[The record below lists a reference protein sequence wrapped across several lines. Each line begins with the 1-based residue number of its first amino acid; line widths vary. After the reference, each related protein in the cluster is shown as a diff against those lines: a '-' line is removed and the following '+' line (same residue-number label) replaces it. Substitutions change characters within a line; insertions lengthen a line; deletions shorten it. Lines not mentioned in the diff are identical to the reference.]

1 MKNIVSAISF
11 FSLVTA
17 IMAVTQLSRAN
28 TINVETLASFSDTRP
43 GNIAITPKGRIVMT
57 QQPLD
62 GPTLRV
68 VEILP
73 DGSKIPFP
81 NQDWADGPDTGKVG
95 IAATI
100 GVASDKSGVVWI
112 LDMGSKNSPA
122 QIVAWDTQKNQLH
135 KHIILP
141 KNVVTDISFLQDFA
155 LDEKRNYLYIADMT
169 FPAPGAQARPAFVI
183 VNLSTGSAHRVLEGV
198 SSLMPVNKDIVIDG
212 SLVGTKVE
220 GGKSAPW
227 HLGLNPVSIDPN
239 FEWVYFGTVNGRDI
253 FRIPANALANAHS
266 DDSSLANKIE
276 RYAPKPP
283 SDGFIVDGKG
293 RIFVSDIIASA
304 VGISTPD
311 GYQVIAKDNTLLSW
325 PDGFALGPDGS
336 LYVTQNQLH
345 AHPALNEGKDESEKP
360 YYVLKLSF
368 NN

>member
-1 MKNIVSAISF
+1 
-11 FSLVTA
+11 
-17 IMAVTQLSRAN
+17 
-28 TINVETLASFSDTRP
+28 
-43 GNIAITPKGRIVMT
+43 MT

-183 VNLSTGSAHRVLEGV
+183 VNLSTGSARRVLEGV

-220 GGKSAPW
+220 GGK
-227 HLGLNPVSIDPN
+227 
-239 FEWVYFGTVNGRDI
+239 
-253 FRIPANALANAHS
+253 NALANAHS